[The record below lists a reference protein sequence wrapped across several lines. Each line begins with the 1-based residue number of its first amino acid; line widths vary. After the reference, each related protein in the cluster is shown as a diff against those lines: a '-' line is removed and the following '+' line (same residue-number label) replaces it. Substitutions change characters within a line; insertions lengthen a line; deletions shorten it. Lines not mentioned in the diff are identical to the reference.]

1 MRRPLTRVAIVA
13 VVALASCTSNGDP
26 PAGATANGATATG
39 SVTGS
44 PSPTGAT
51 AGSATSSPGPGPLPE
66 PDLQLP
72 MDAPT
77 SVVDPADVA
86 LIEAGDHSVLIPP
99 GAEDT
104 IAFRQTGPAD
114 PIDQIAVAWRRGS
127 DPFAPEVGLVVW
139 QRSGPDDDGGWR
151 AVYAFTDRPNA
162 GVLGLR
168 VVPADLTAD
177 GIDDLLT
184 EEQRGG
190 SGACATW
197 RVIASADGGANEIF
211 RRDACDTEISAVD
224 GSLEIREAV
233 YDPGDPHCCPSA
245 YRTTVLEW
253 GGQAWVKV
261 SSELEPA
268 G

>member
-1 MRRPLTRVAIVA
+1 MRRPLTSAFVA
-13 VVALASCTSNGDP
+13 VITLVSCTSDGDP
-26 PAGATANGATATG
+26 SAGATSGPTATG
-39 SVTGS
+39 SVTGA
-44 PSPTGAT
+44 PSPTGAS
-51 AGSATSSPGPGPLPE
+51 AGSTTSGPSPSLLPE

-72 MDAPT
+72 TDAPT
-77 SVVDPADVA
+77 SVEDPADVA

-104 IAFRQTGPAD
+104 IAFRQTAPAD
-114 PIDQIAVAWRRGS
+114 PIDQIAVAWRRSS
-127 DPFAPEVGLVVW
+127 DPFAPEVGFVVW
-139 QRSGPDDDGGWR
+139 QRAGPGEDVGWR
-151 AVYAFTDRPNA
+151 AVYAFTDRPSA

-184 EEQRGG
+184 QEQRGG

-197 RVIASADGGANEIF
+197 RVIASADGGADEIF

-224 GSLEIREAV
+224 GGLEIREAV
-233 YDPGDPHCCPSA
+233 YEPGDPHCCPSA

-253 GGQAWVKV
+253 FGRAWVEV
-261 SSELEPA
+261 SSGLEPA